1 MIQTIEWQ
9 MWNRF
14 FETDVTLNFRHQN
27 NPQNSPNYD
36 YNEYGQPDNNQNQ
49 NQNNNYDYDYEI
61 PSRNNGNENPD
72 YKEYQEDISDYQD
85 YEIPES
91 RNNAQNENKDGKTFF
106 GSYSKLPIKPPVL
119 LNNLV

>member
-9 MWNRF
+9 MCNRF

-27 NPQNSPNYD
+27 NQQNSPNYD
-36 YNEYGQPDNNQNQ
+36 YNEYGQPANNQNQ
-49 NQNNNYDYDYEI
+49 NNYDYDYEI
-61 PSRNNGNENPD
+61 PTKNNGNENPD
-72 YKEYQEDISDYQD
+72 YEEYQEDISDYQD

-91 RNNAQNENKDGKTFF
+91 RNNVQNENKDGKTFF
-106 GSYSKLPIKPPVL
+106 RSYSKPPVL

>member
-1 MIQTIEWQ
+1 MS
-9 MWNRF
+9 
-14 FETDVTLNFRHQN
+14 TLNFRHQN
-27 NPQNSPNYD
+27 NQQNSPNYD
-36 YNEYGQPDNNQNQ
+36 YNEYGQPANNQNQ

-91 RNNAQNENKDGKTFF
+91 RNNAQNENQDGKGMYINDVRFF
-106 GSYSKLPIKPPVL
+106 GGQAKLDKIDNRLIVPCGL
-119 LNNLV
+119 SFYT